1 MECMVI
7 RQIIT
12 KFAAAK
18 VYIMSVILDLK
29 QNFTQPLTA
38 EYSITDD
45 MLTSVEN
52 TLVKGGQLTA
62 SVTAQQA
69 PEGLRLTIHTA
80 GKAVVECDRCLDDME
95 VDIDTTNSLS
105 VQTADRFE
113 DADDIIYVEK
123 SQKELDLWPMV
134 YDFIVLA
141 LPVTH
146 VHPEGQCNK
155 EMAEKLSQ
163 YIV

>member
-1 MECMVI
+1 MAV

-18 VYIMSVILDLK
+18 VSIMPITLDLR
-29 QNFTQPLTA
+29 QDFAQPLTTEHA
-38 EYSITDD
+38 ITDD
-45 MLTSVEN
+45 MLASVEN

-62 SVTAQQA
+62 SVTAQKA
-69 PEGLRLTIHTA
+69 PEGLRLTVRTA

-95 VDIDTTNSLS
+95 VDIDTTNVLS

-113 DADDIIYVEK
+113 DADDIIYIEK
-123 SQKELDLWPMV
+123 DQKELDLWPMV
-134 YDFIVLA
+134 YDFIALA

-155 EMAEKLSQ
+155 EMTEKLKQ
-163 YIV
+163 YTI

>member
-1 MECMVI
+1 MAV

-29 QNFTQPLTA
+29 QNFAQPLTA
-38 EYSITDD
+38 EYSITDE
-45 MLTSVEN
+45 MLASVEN
-52 TLVKGGQLTA
+52 TLVKGGQLIA

-69 PEGLRLTIHTA
+69 PEGLRLNIHTA

-113 DADDIIYVEK
+113 DADDIVYVEMG
-123 SQKELDLWPMV
+123 QKELDLWPMI